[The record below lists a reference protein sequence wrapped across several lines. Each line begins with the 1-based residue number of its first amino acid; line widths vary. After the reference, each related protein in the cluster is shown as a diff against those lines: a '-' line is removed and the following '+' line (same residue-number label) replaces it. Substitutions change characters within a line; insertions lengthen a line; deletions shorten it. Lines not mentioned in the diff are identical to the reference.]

1 MSAISPTLSQ
11 TELSQ
16 RILEMATTGVYRE
29 SVFEAFKPIAT
40 KKQIS
45 SAIALSK
52 QYGLRSDASLRDPEL
67 GTYYLI
73 DLQQYEQ
80 SQQLA
85 AAHVALAPGEDVT
98 DRLTVALQTLHAAI
112 SIAGSITVVLI
123 VIGSLCVLSGRLIN
137 GAVVYCSAFW
147 TGIIWL
153 VQRQLT
159 QKVLLPPGL

>member
-1 MSAISPTLSQ
+1 NSGSRRL
-11 TELSQ
+11 
-16 RILEMATTGVYRE
+16 
-29 SVFEAFKPIAT
+29 
-40 KKQIS
+40 
-45 SAIALSK
+45 
-52 QYGLRSDASLRDPEL
+52 ASEL

-147 TGIIWL
+147 TGIVWV
-153 VQRQLT
+153 VQRQLIR
-159 QKVLLPPGL
+159 KILLPPNTQ